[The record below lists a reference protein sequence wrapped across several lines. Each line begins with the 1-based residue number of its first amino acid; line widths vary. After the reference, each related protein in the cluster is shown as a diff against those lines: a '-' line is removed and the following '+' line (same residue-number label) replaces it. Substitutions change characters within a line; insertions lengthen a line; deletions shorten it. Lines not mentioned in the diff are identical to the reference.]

1 MKLEMMMK
9 KMVLKMRNMIVR
21 VFMMIRRRHIGKKI
35 MIIRIILIIKRI
47 RNKLRFKI
55 KKTLILKQEKEESK
69 KENRER

>member
-1 MKLEMMMK
+1 
-9 KMVLKMRNMIVR
+9 
-21 VFMMIRRRHIGKKI
+21 MMIRRRHIGKKI

-69 KENRER
+69 KENRERKKDGSFLN

>member
-1 MKLEMMMK
+1 MK
-9 KMVLKMRNMIVR
+9 KMVLKMRSMIVR

>member
-1 MKLEMMMK
+1 MK
-9 KMVLKMRNMIVR
+9 KMVLKMRSMIVR

-69 KENRER
+69 KENRES